1 MSFGSRYILIYAT
14 TRDIL
19 LQPFEFGDRI
29 TDSPE
34 ETKLAAKY
42 LGEGFL
48 FFYSLLK
55 LFDPINDSKVAGI
68 PFADEVLALAIV
80 ASAIMAGLVAH
91 PFEKLITS
99 SSASI
104 YGTLTCFL
112 YWSGFSLFIIP
123 PIFAG
128 VIMGMDAFTAYL
140 NAGENFQFF
149 SFMLIGVPFMFVY
162 YMGTICSWLAK
173 VHDTEPV
180 IAGIA
185 LIAAYIVP
193 VGIVSLVGYAA
204 QSLWA
209 LL

>member
-1 MSFGSRYILIYAT
+1 
-14 TRDIL
+14 
-19 LQPFEFGDRI
+19 
-29 TDSPE
+29 
-34 ETKLAAKY
+34 
-42 LGEGFL
+42 
-48 FFYSLLK
+48 
-55 LFDPINDSKVAGI
+55 
-68 PFADEVLALAIV
+68 
-80 ASAIMAGLVAH
+80 
-91 PFEKLITS
+91 
-99 SSASI
+99 
-104 YGTLTCFL
+104 
-112 YWSGFSLFIIP
+112 
-123 PIFAG
+123 
-128 VIMGMDAFTAYL
+128 MGMDAFTAYL

-193 VGIVSLVGYAA
+193 VGIVSLVGNAA